1 MNLHQPQQS
10 RPRGTRSADGFD
22 RRAFTVAEILCM
34 QDIGIIGED
43 ERFELLEGDIVL
55 MQAKNFAHER
65 IKLALNR
72 LLSRALPETLQLGV
86 ETTLYLS
93 DRTFLE
99 PDLTVFAMMN
109 TEHVRGSDVLLAIE
123 VAHTTLRYDLG
134 CKAELYARYGVREL
148 WVIDAQTLQT
158 HRHRTPTDGHWGTVD
173 LLDGGAVLTHPS
185 APGFSIVLADL

>member
-1 MNLHQPQQS
+1 MNLHQPQ
-10 RPRGTRSADGFD
+10 RPSPEGMPTADGLY
-22 RRAFTVAEILCM
+22 RRAFTVDEILRM
-34 QDIGIIGED
+34 EDLGILGEE

-72 LLSRALPETLQLGV
+72 LLSRALPDNLQLGV

-99 PDLTVFAMMN
+99 PDLTVFPMMN
-109 TEHVRGSDVLLAIE
+109 TEHVRGTDVLLAIE

-134 CKAELYARYGVREL
+134 RKAALYARYGVQEL
-148 WVIDAQTLQT
+148 WVIDAQELKT
-158 HRHRTPTDGHWGTVD
+158 HVHREPVEGHWSSVVVLED
-173 LLDGGAVLTHPS
+173 RSVLTHPA
-185 APGFSIVLADL
+185 APGFSVVLADL